1 MKLKIVPARTGIQW
15 VKSGVMTFLKQP
27 LAMAGL
33 FFMFLAT
40 MTILSIVPLI
50 GSLLALC
57 LLPAATL
64 GLIAATE
71 IAIKGKFP
79 MPSVM
84 LTAFRAD
91 KPRVKAM
98 WILGGLYAL
107 GFLAMMAITA
117 AVDDGQFAK
126 MYLGGG
132 NLSREQV
139 MQADFQTALWIGM
152 AMYLPLSMAFW
163 HAPAL
168 VHWQGMAPV
177 KSLFFSFF
185 ACLKN
190 FRAFL
195 VFGLVWLGLF
205 MGVGMAITT
214 LAALLG
220 GPAAAAAAIFPAA
233 MLMAAMFFTSIYF
246 TIKDCFDTNEGINP

>member
-1 MKLKIVPARTGIQW
+1 MKLNIVPARTGIQW
-15 VKSGVMTFLKQP
+15 VKSGVMTFFKQP

-40 MTILSIVPLI
+40 MTILSIVPVI
-50 GSLLALC
+50 GSLLALA

-71 IAIKGKFP
+71 IAVKGKFP

-84 LTAFRAD
+84 LTAFRAG
-91 KPRVKAM
+91 KPRATAM
-98 WILGGLYAL
+98 WILGGLYAA
-107 GFLAMMAITA
+107 GFVAMIAITMLF
-117 AVDDGQFAK
+117 DDGQFAK
-126 MYLGGG
+126 AYLGGG
-132 NLSREQV
+132 GMSREQV
-139 MQADFQTALWIGM
+139 MQTDFQVAVWVGM
-152 AMYLPLSMAFW
+152 GLYLPLSMAFW

-190 FRAFL
+190 FRAFA
-195 VFGLVWLGLF
+195 VFGFVWLGLF
-205 MGVGMAITT
+205 IGIGMALTT
-214 LAALLG
+214 LAALIG
-220 GPAAAAAAIFPAA
+220 GPTAAAAAIFPAA

-246 TIKDCFDTNEGINP
+246 TVKDCFDTREGTAP

>member
-1 MKLKIVPARTGIQW
+1 MKLNIVPARTGIQW
-15 VKSGVMTFLKQP
+15 VKSGVVTFFKQP

-33 FFMFLAT
+33 FFMFLASI
-40 MTILSIVPLI
+40 TILSIVPVI

-71 IAIKGKFP
+71 IAVNGKFP

-84 LTAFRAD
+84 LTAFRAG
-91 KPRVKAM
+91 KPRAMAM
-98 WILGGLYAL
+98 WVLGGLYAA
-107 GFLAMMAITA
+107 GFVAMIAITA
-117 AVDDGQFAK
+117 LFDDGQFAK
-126 MYLGGG
+126 VYLGGTG
-132 NLSREQV
+132 MSREQV
-139 MQADFQTALWIGM
+139 MQADFQSAVWIAMAL
-152 AMYLPLSMAFW
+152 YLPLSMAFW

-168 VHWQGMAPV
+168 VHWQGIPPV

-190 FRAFL
+190 FRAFA
-195 VFGLVWLGLF
+195 VYGFVWLGLF
-205 MGVGMAITT
+205 IGVGMALTT
-214 LAALLG
+214 VAALIG
-220 GPAAAAAAIFPAA
+220 GPGAAAAAIFPTA

-246 TIKDCFDTNEGINP
+246 TIKDCFDTSEGTPS

>member
-1 MKLKIVPARTGIQW
+1 MKLNIVPARTGFQW
-15 VKSGVMTFLKQP
+15 VKSGVMTFFKQP

-40 MTILSIVPLI
+40 MTVLSIVPVI
-50 GSLLALC
+50 GSLLALT

-71 IAIKGKFP
+71 IAVKGKFP

-84 LTAFRAD
+84 LTAFRAG
-91 KPRVKAM
+91 KPRATAM
-98 WILGGLYAL
+98 WLLGGLYTL
-107 GFLAMMAITA
+107 GFVGMMAITA
-117 AVDDGQFAK
+117 AFDDGQFAK
-126 MYLGGG
+126 MYMGGG

-139 MQADFQTALWIGM
+139 MQTDFQAALWIGM
-152 AMYLPLSMAFW
+152 ALYLPLSMAFW

-168 VHWQGMAPV
+168 VHWQGVAPV
-177 KSLFFSFF
+177 KALFFSFF

-190 FRAFL
+190 FRAFA
-195 VFGLVWLGLF
+195 VFGFVWLGLF
-205 MGVGMAITT
+205 IGVGMALTT
-214 LAALLG
+214 LAALVG
-220 GPAAAAAAIFPAA
+220 GPTAAAAAIFPAA

-246 TIKDCFDTNEGINP
+246 TVKDCFDTREGTQP

>member
-1 MKLKIVPARTGIQW
+1 MKLNIVPARTGIQW

>member
-1 MKLKIVPARTGIQW
+1 MKLNIVPARTGIQW
-15 VKSGVMTFLKQP
+15 VKSGVMTFFKQP

-33 FFMFLAT
+33 FFMFLAA
-40 MTILSIVPLI
+40 MTILSIVPVI
-50 GSLLALC
+50 GSLLALA

-71 IAIKGKFP
+71 IAVKGKFP

-84 LTAFRAD
+84 LTAFRAG
-91 KPRVKAM
+91 KPRATAM
-98 WILGGLYAL
+98 WILGGLYAA
-107 GFLAMMAITA
+107 GFVAMIAITT
-117 AVDDGQFAK
+117 VFDDGQFAK
-126 MYLGGG
+126 AYLGGG
-132 NLSREQV
+132 GLSREQV
-139 MQADFQTALWIGM
+139 MQSDFQAAVWIAMAL
-152 AMYLPLSMAFW
+152 YLPLSMAFW

-190 FRAFL
+190 FRAFA
-195 VFGLVWLGLF
+195 VFGFAWLGVF
-205 MGVGMAITT
+205 IGVGMALTT
-214 LAALLG
+214 LAALIG
-220 GPAAAAAAIFPAA
+220 GPTAAAAAIFPAA

-246 TIKDCFDTNEGINP
+246 TVKDCFDASEGTAP

>member
-1 MKLKIVPARTGIQW
+1 MKLNIVPARTGIQW

-195 VFGLVWLGLF
+195 VFGVVWLGLF